1 MGKLIMGYWDCPYCN
16 NRGIMGSLQQCPDC
30 GRARGDVKFYMKDN
44 MQDATLEEDERG
56 DIEYV
61 DEQEAKEINRNPD
74 WYCSFCNSLN
84 HDDAEFCTT
93 CGATRKDSEMNYF
106 DMRRKEE
113 EKEAQKAQ
121 PIVEQPKRSKK
132 PLFILAVIVL
142 AFILIF
148 SSMNAKVTGSWTITG
163 TSWERAIQIEENQ
176 LCHESDWT
184 VPAGATQT
192 GSQREIFSYQT
203 VIDGYEQ
210 QPVQRSREV
219 LDHYETYYTY
229 SDSGNGYFEE
239 VSHQRPVYRTEYYT
253 EYVSVP
259 ITHQEPVYRTKYYY
273 DVWRWRPVREV
284 NSKGDNHEPVWP
296 DFELSE
302 NEREGQH
309 ADRYYITVERT
320 EKDKTETKTW
330 RMTEDE
336 WNQYKTGDSIQITS
350 RKSGG
355 NANITDKDQNSLATL
370 YAIY

>member
-44 MQDATLEEDERG
+44 MQDATLEEDERSG
-56 DIEYV
+56 IEYV
-61 DEQEAKEINRNPD
+61 DEEEASEINRNPD

-106 DMRRKEE
+106 DMRRREE

-121 PIVEQPKRSKK
+121 PATVTETPKRSKR
-132 PLFILAVIVL
+132 PLLVLAVIVL
-142 AFILIF
+142 AIIALVSF
-148 SSMNAKVTGSWTITG
+148 MNSDVTDSWTITG
-163 TSWERAIQIEENQ
+163 TAWERAIQIEKNL
-176 LCHESDWT
+176 LCHESAWA
-184 VPAGATQT
+184 VPDGATQT

-239 VSHQRPVYRTEYYT
+239 VPHQRPVYRTEYYT

-273 DVWRWRPVREV
+273 DIWRWEPTREV
-284 NSKGDNHEPVWP
+284 NSKGNDHEPQWP
-296 DFELSE
+296 EFTLGE

-309 ADRYYITVERT
+309 ADRYYITVRHNSKE
-320 EKDKTETKTW
+320 ESNTW
-330 RMTEDE
+330 RMDE
-336 WNQYKTGDSIQITS
+336 ADWNNYNTGDTIQITTA
-350 RKSGG
+350 RTGR
-355 NANITDKDQNSLATL
+355 NARITDKDNNPLATL
-370 YAIY
+370 YAY